1 MLDDFFTR
9 AILAG
14 MGVALVAGPLG
25 CFIVWRRLAYFG
37 DTLSHAALLGVAL
50 AFLFEIN
57 ITLAVFG
64 VSACVSIALLLLQR
78 RGTLSS
84 DALLGLLAHSALALG
99 LVALAFM
106 TWIRMDLMGFL
117 FGDILAVSKLDIA
130 IIWLGG
136 AVVLGILTLIWRPL
150 FAATINRELAEAEGM
165 NPERVNIIFMLL
177 MAAVIAIS
185 MKIVGVLLITAM
197 LIIPA
202 ATARRFSSGPEQ
214 MALLAAV
221 IGSAAVIGGLFGS
234 LEWDTPAGPSIVVA
248 ALFLFILSLFP
259 VYSRRKTQTVEPVK
273 SANEPQKGTRSMN
286 EHVHEAVDLTKNQS
300 LVMGALTRS
309 KGPLSAYTILDQLRD
324 NGFRAPLQVYR
335 ALDKLV
341 EFGMVHRLES
351 LNAFV
356 ACRHPGCDGD
366 NTIAFMI
373 CERCGQVNEITDN
386 ALAKRLKQLAGDAS
400 FALKKTTIELR
411 GICHTCQVA

>member
-14 MGVALVAGPLG
+14 IGVALVTGPLG

-50 AFLFEIN
+50 SFLFEIN

-64 VSACVSIALLLLQR
+64 VSACVSIALLLLQKR
-78 RGTLSS
+78 ATLSA

-117 FGDILAVSKLDIA
+117 FGDILAVSKTDIA
-130 IIWLGG
+130 VIWLGG
-136 AVVLGILTLIWRPL
+136 VVVLAILAAIWRPL
-150 FAATINRELAEAEGM
+150 FAATVNRELAEAEGM
-165 NPERVNIIFMLL
+165 NPERANIIFMLL

-202 ATARRFSSGPEQ
+202 AAARRFAAGPEQ
-214 MALLAAV
+214 MAVLAAA
-221 IGSAAVIGGLFGS
+221 IGAVAVIGGLFGS

-248 ALFLFILSLFP
+248 ALCLFVLSILPIF
-259 VYSRRKTQTVEPVK
+259 SR
-273 SANEPQKGTRSMN
+273 A
-286 EHVHEAVDLTKNQS
+286 
-300 LVMGALTRS
+300 GA
-309 KGPLSAYTILDQLRD
+309 KPAGPD
-324 NGFRAPLQVYR
+324 NGSPREHKGARP
-335 ALDKLV
+335 
-341 EFGMVHRLES
+341 
-351 LNAFV
+351 
-356 ACRHPGCDGD
+356 
-366 NTIAFMI
+366 
-373 CERCGQVNEITDN
+373 
-386 ALAKRLKQLAGDAS
+386 
-400 FALKKTTIELR
+400 
-411 GICHTCQVA
+411 